1 MERQASEIEENA
13 SLGYEID
20 EGGTGYTPVFNPYE
34 IPEEEEQKILLIQ

>member
-1 MERQASEIEENA
+1 MERQASEIEE
-13 SLGYEID
+13 SLLGYEND